1 MFWAARFSSS
11 GSSSSLPEEIPL
23 SGNYSL
29 VAVKLFLTHQILCKP
44 PPPRRRLWSA
54 TGFVTESALNQVLRL
69 VISLSFLNRESL
81 DGFSSSFSC
90 FLFMVLIAGLPVV
103 YLSHTCLSYHFCF
116 LLTRICLNPI

>member
-44 PPPRRRLWSA
+44 PPRPA
-54 TGFVTESALNQVLRL
+54 AGFGLQQVLL
-69 VISLSFLNRESL
+69 QSQL
-81 DGFSSSFSC
+81 
-90 FLFMVLIAGLPVV
+90 
-103 YLSHTCLSYHFCF
+103 
-116 LLTRICLNPI
+116 

>member
-44 PPPRRRLWSA
+44 TPPPPA
-54 TGFVTESALNQVLRL
+54 AGFGLQQVLL
-69 VISLSFLNRESL
+69 QSQL
-81 DGFSSSFSC
+81 
-90 FLFMVLIAGLPVV
+90 
-103 YLSHTCLSYHFCF
+103 
-116 LLTRICLNPI
+116 